1 MQRPTSYSWDH
12 GGVAIVHVFVFGLFF
27 DIDVYK
33 CNCILFKDKWCN

>member
-1 MQRPTSYSWDH
+1 MQRPTSHSWDH
-12 GGVAIVHVFVFGLFF
+12 GGVAIVHVFGLFF